1 MRRAIQFHWR
11 TDAGTPVLCSFP
23 AHDPAFRFP
32 SNAGAENSSSNGTG
46 TSISPSSF
54 LICPCFLLK
63 NTFSHARR
71 YKNVEKTALLADIFT
86 PPPFLITASNES
98 GRLRLQ
104 GPREV
109 SRRQRDWVDAPLQCR
124 NRFVCS
130 SYLTVTALWQKHFA
144 APGRAYFPAKWKRL
158 INYRHRSPAPASVPF
173 YALSYALFAGEI
185 KCHYYPRWVCGRWR

>member
-32 SNAGAENSSSNGTG
+32 SNSGAENSSSNGTG

-71 YKNVEKTALLADIFT
+71 HKNVEKTALLADIFT

-130 SYLTVTALWQKHFA
+130 SYLAVTALWQETFRCS
-144 APGRAYFPAKWKRL
+144 RAG
-158 INYRHRSPAPASVPF
+158 V
-173 YALSYALFAGEI
+173 LSRKVGN
-185 KCHYYPRWVCGRWR
+185 V